1 MPLWRSRSWSVS
13 RQMAKKKCS
22 FGETDLHTRWTLKL
36 NSSWFCWWGKGLYF
50 KDNAIVAEEQPARRH
65 THTHLRL
72 VYRQAKTQAICL
84 CQNAPSI
91 ELGQVS
97 GSSLT
102 GRGVGGSNCSFF
114 QSNVFMA
121 TCNVR
126 QYSAVQSDGVTAN
139 HNSTTT
145 NRSDT
150 KKKTRRN
157 KKFSSKKQTIQ
168 A

>member
-1 MPLWRSRSWSVS
+1 M
-13 RQMAKKKCS
+13 
-22 FGETDLHTRWTLKL
+22 
-36 NSSWFCWWGKGLYF
+36 
-50 KDNAIVAEEQPARRH
+50 AEEQSARRH

-150 KKKTRRN
+150 KKKPEETKNSLQKNEQSKHNSFHCQKKN
-157 KKFSSKKQTIQ
+157 KLMVESSQLLE
-168 A
+168 